1 MFKQILFVW
10 VILCNL
16 ELYKCGTPNT
26 DPPKMRIMY
35 YSPSA
40 VGEDLATYEID
51 LYVTPTMNLH
61 LILVPEIKR
70 LGATHILTGLRWDAC
85 RDQCHQLFVDFLREQ
100 GLKLMISL
108 EIPLDTTLEGPF
120 KELLTLTLA
129 EMNVIDPIGEVFDG
143 FVIYTPQK
151 ASADDWTY
159 IFGFVNEFSVD
170 ASPYG
175 VYVEFPVDAVSGELL
190 TKYDL
195 LAVHGAKAWL
205 LTTYADVDQWWVN
218 LYGTWQ
224 TAFQGATGT
233 PPSFLVHVRTDSYD
247 LLTKGENQTQQKNWF
262 DSMSQTLS
270 NVQSTDATF
279 IGVILTEFS
288 DEWWTSQN
296 AQTGFDL
303 EGCPKF

>member
-1 MFKQILFVW
+1 MFKQILLVW

-16 ELYKCGTPNT
+16 ELYKCAVNPN
-26 DPPKMRIMY
+26 PPKMRMMY

-51 LYVTPTMNLH
+51 LYVGPQMNLH
-61 LILVPEIKR
+61 LILIPEIKK

-85 RDQCHQLFVDFLREQ
+85 RDQCHQLFIEFLLEL

-120 KELLTLTLA
+120 KELLTLTVA
-129 EMNVIDPIGEVFDG
+129 EMNTIDPLGQVFEG
-143 FVIYTPQK
+143 FVIFTPQK

-170 ASPYG
+170 ATPYS

-190 TKYDL
+190 TKYNLPD
-195 LAVHGAKAWL
+195 VHGAKAWL
-205 LTTYADVDQWWVN
+205 LTNYADVDGWWIN
-218 LYGTWQ
+218 LYTTWQ
-224 TAFQGATGT
+224 TAFQGAQTI
-233 PPSFLVHVRTDSYD
+233 PNFLVHARTDSYE
-247 LLTKGENQTQQKNWF
+247 LISKSENQTAQKEKF
-262 DSMSQTLS
+262 DSMTDILTALQTS
-270 NVQSTDATF
+270 DTSF
-279 IGVILTEFS
+279 IGVVVTEFS

-303 EGCPKF
+303 E